1 MTELQRYASYNQS
14 LTVDNHLLYA
24 GKLLERA
31 AQTWPEHT
39 ALICEDEIITY
50 KRLFERSLSITALL
64 KERGIKPRDR
74 VIILYENSIEF
85 CIGYHGIWQ
94 GGAIVTP
101 VNNMLHAQEI
111 AHIINNAQPQA
122 IIISDTQYEKCKDI
136 LGTIPVI
143 VRTSDIEATQN
154 DTRTHDPQELIV
166 PLDEYEPSALLY
178 TSGTTGNPKGVML
191 SSHAIIVNTMQGCSC
206 LTLSHTEK
214 MLAAL
219 PFFHSYTQNVC
230 IWSSIMMG
238 ATVIIVPR
246 IERKALL
253 KALTHKPSFIIG
265 IPQLYGLFCLMRDAP
280 IETARYFISGGDA
293 LPDRIRM
300 AFELIYR
307 RKLTPGYG
315 LTETAPYVAVD
326 LDDILKPTD
335 MVGRPMVHIN
345 AEIRNEQGEVLPA
358 NTVGVLWLKGEN
370 LMLGYY
376 EAPEATKQAIIN
388 GWFNTGDLAIIRPDQ
403 KIVLCGRAKDLI
415 KNKGIK
421 IYPQEIENVLMK
433 HLHVNAAAVVG
444 QIRNDEEVPVA
455 FVASTQPDNLE
466 AELKELCEEHLATY
480 EIPKSFIIR
489 PSLPMT
495 ATGKVDKKVLK
506 KEIAEMQK

>member
-1 MTELQRYASYNQS
+1 MTELQRYASYNQT

-24 GKLLERA
+24 GKLLQRA
-31 AQTWPEHT
+31 AQNWPDHI
-39 ALICEDEIITY
+39 ALICEDESITY
-50 KRLFERSLSITALL
+50 QRLFERSLSITALL
-64 KERGIKPRDR
+64 KKRGIKPRDR
-74 VIILYENSIEF
+74 IVILYENSIEF
-85 CIGYHGIWQ
+85 CVAYHGIWQ
-94 GGAIVTP
+94 GGAVVTP

-111 AHIINNAQPQA
+111 EHIINNAQPKG

-136 LGTIPVI
+136 LGTVPVVI
-143 VRTSDIEATQN
+143 RTADIEATKN
-154 DTRTHDPQELIV
+154 DTRPHDANSLIV
-166 PLDEYEPSALLY
+166 PLGEHELSALLY

-206 LTLSHTEK
+206 LTLSHHEK
-214 MLAAL
+214 ILAAL

-230 IWSSIMMG
+230 IWSSVMVG

-253 KALTHKPSFIIG
+253 KALADKPSFIIG
-265 IPQLYGLFCLMRDAP
+265 IPQLYGLFCLMRTAP
-280 IETARYFISGGDA
+280 LSTVRYFITGGDA

-326 LDDILKPTD
+326 LDDTLKPTD
-335 MVGRPMVHIN
+335 MVGKPMVNIST
-345 AEIRNEQGEVLPA
+345 EIRNEQGEVLPV
-358 NTVGVLWLKGEN
+358 NTIGILWLKGEN

-376 EAPEATKQAIIN
+376 EAPEATAEAIVD
-388 GWFNTGDLAIIRPDQ
+388 GWFNTGDLAIIRPDK
-403 KIVLCGRAKDLI
+403 KIVLCGREKDLI
-415 KNKGIK
+415 KSKGIK
-421 IYPQEIENVLMK
+421 VYPQEIENVLMK
-433 HLHVNAAAVVG
+433 HPHVNAAAVVG
-444 QIRNDEEVPVA
+444 QIRDDEEVPVA

-466 AELKELCEEHLATY
+466 GELKALCEEHLATY
-480 EIPKSFIIR
+480 EIPKNFIIR
-489 PSLPMT
+489 PALPMT

-506 KEIAEMQK
+506 KEIAETIQ